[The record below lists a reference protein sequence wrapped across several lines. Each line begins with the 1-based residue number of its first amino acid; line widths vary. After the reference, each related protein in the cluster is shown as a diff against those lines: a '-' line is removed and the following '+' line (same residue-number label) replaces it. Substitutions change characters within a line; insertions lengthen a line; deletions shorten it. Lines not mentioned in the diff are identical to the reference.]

1 MNVLILTPDA
11 VGGTFLETMLTVYM
25 QFHSFNKPVVGF
37 NDLVLGVEEYYSP
50 ELKKM
55 LLRSI
60 DDPVQGY
67 QTLNRITNLLKQA
80 DFYKVAKLT
89 HYMSTRRQDSIK
101 DQTAFYRY
109 LNDNFYI
116 ISCRRNNV
124 FEHALSWSINKITG
138 ALNVYSVDQKINSLF
153 LLYRDGGIQI
163 DPLSLQQSLESYK
176 KYLKW
181 VEDNFSVASYYIY
194 EKDSIDIEKFILS
207 LSIFKGQ
214 QTKIRW
220 KDVFGITASDWN
232 KCNYLTSDFSSLA
245 QQYNIDQ
252 GKRIPNH
259 GKLEKLLLENFEQF
273 TKKYNDVKGEDWPN
287 IDSVADFENLSQSI
301 KNECDELEITY
312 FLDQLYIC
320 KNAIENRYQVPV
332 TSSMVPFKEKI
343 ITAIFDQHKDFLN
356 QHRENYNKASESI
369 QQMLSMGI
377 INKTIPI
384 KKQTLKDKMLMVQ
397 NIKECLEVYNIWANN
412 NSEICQPIDIKKL
425 THDATI
431 EYNNWT
437 SSSLLVNKG

>member
-11 VGGTFLETMLTVYM
+11 VGGTFMEIMLTVYM
-25 QFHSFNKPVVGF
+25 QFHSFNKPVVEF
-37 NDLVLGVEEYYSP
+37 HDLVLGVEEYYSP

-60 DDPVQGY
+60 DDPGQGY
-67 QTLNRITNLLKQA
+67 QNLNDITNLLKQA

-89 HYMSTRRQDSIK
+89 HYMSIRRQDSIK

-138 ALNVYSVDQKINSLF
+138 ALNVYSIDHKINSLF
-153 LLYRDGGIQI
+153 LLYRDGGIRI

-194 EKDSIDIEKFILS
+194 EKDSTDIEKFILS
-207 LSIFKGQ
+207 LPIFKGQ
-214 QTKIRW
+214 QTKVSW

-232 KCNYLTSDFSSLA
+232 KCHYLTSDFSSLA

-252 GKRIPNH
+252 GNRIPDH
-259 GKLEKLLLENFEQF
+259 GKLEKLVLENVAQF

-287 IDSVADFENLSQSI
+287 IDSVADYENLPQSI
-301 KNECDELEITY
+301 KNECDEFGITY

-320 KNAIENRYQVPV
+320 KNAIEGQYQMPV
-332 TSSMVPFKEKI
+332 KKNMVPLKEKL
-343 ITAIFDQHKDFLN
+343 ITAISDQHKDFLS
-356 QHRENYNKASESI
+356 QHRENYNKASQSI
-369 QQMLSMGI
+369 QQLVSTGI
-377 INKTIPI
+377 INKTVPI

-397 NIKECLEVYNIWANN
+397 NIEECLEVYNIWANN
-412 NSEICQPIDIKKL
+412 NSEICQPIDIEKL
-425 THDATI
+425 THDATN
-431 EYNNWT
+431 EYNKWT
-437 SSSLLVNKG
+437 SSNLLVNKD